1 MGYYHIELSPKS
13 KKLFTIVTQW
23 GKYEYQGL
31 PMGLCN
37 SPEIFQENMSELFV
51 GLDTICV

>member
-1 MGYYHIELSPKS
+1 MGYYHIEISPKS